1 MIDQLLQGLF
11 LGGFYALVACGLSFM
26 YGVLRVINLAHG
38 SLAVTAAYL
47 VWIAADHFAIS
58 PFLALL
64 AALPVMAAAGWLLQR
79 GILERSLRSGAL
91 TPLLATFGLA
101 VVIDNLLFQRFG
113 ADTRSLAP
121 GIGDLAFASWT
132 LPGGAT
138 VGQLAL
144 ITLVVAIVV
153 LGGLQVLLS
162 ATPLGRAIRATAEDA
177 DTAELV
183 GIDSRAVYA
192 AAAAIA
198 IATVGIAGAFLGMRT
213 TFEPYAGASLLIFA
227 FEAVVIGGP
236 GSLWGTLAGGIALGI
251 AQNLG
256 SQISPQGFLIGGHV
270 LFFAVLG
277 VRFVLAGRDPRETVR
292 AGWNRIV
299 EAYGYNQTPEAM
311 Q

>member
-1 MIDQLLQGLF
+1 MIDQLLQGVF
-11 LGGFYALVACGLSFM
+11 LGGYYALIACGLSFM

-38 SLAVTAAYL
+38 SLAVTAGYL
-47 VWIAADHFAIS
+47 VWLLAERFAIS
-58 PFLALL
+58 PFLAL
-64 AALPVMAAAGWLLQR
+64 AAVVPVMAVAGWLLQR
-79 GILERSLRSGAL
+79 GVLERSLRSGAL

-138 VGQLAL
+138 VGNLAL
-144 ITLVVAIVV
+144 ITLVVAIVT
-153 LGGLQVLLS
+153 LGGLQVILS
-162 ATPLGRAIRATAEDA
+162 ATPLGRAIRATAEDP

-198 IATVGIAGAFLGMRT
+198 IATVGIAGAFLGMRA
-213 TFEPYAGASLLIFA
+213 TFEPYTGATQLIFA

-236 GSLWGTLAGGIALGI
+236 GSLWGTLVGGIALGI

-256 SQISPQGFLIGGHV
+256 SQISPQGFLIGGHA
-270 LFFAVLG
+270 LFFAVLVARFALG
-277 VRFVLAGRDPRETVR
+277 GSDLRTLARGRFERLVRPYARPETSET
-292 AGWNRIV
+292 AI
-299 EAYGYNQTPEAM
+299 
-311 Q
+311 